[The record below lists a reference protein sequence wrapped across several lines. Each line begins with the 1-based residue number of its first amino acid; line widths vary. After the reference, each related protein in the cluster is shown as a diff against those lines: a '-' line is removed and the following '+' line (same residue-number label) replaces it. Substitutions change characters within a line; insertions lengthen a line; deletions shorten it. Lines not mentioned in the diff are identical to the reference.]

1 MGYFDLISELFSAYP
16 YLVVVLG
23 FTLILFLFPIPEE
36 LILFVGGFMARQSPF
51 HEMWMPTLVAGIIGV
66 VATDY
71 WFYIWAKLYGRR
83 LFKIK
88 IVNRVIPDRKRRR
101 ALKLVRKYGAR
112 AIFAVRFIPG
122 GIRNP
127 TYLACGLS
135 NMPQKK
141 FLITD
146 ILAACIGVHISFWAG
161 YFFSEHLPPVQDLV
175 GAIQK
180 RSSLVIIII
189 ILVLFAVYFIGRAL
203 DRKMEGPD
211 ALK

>member
-1 MGYFDLISELFSAYP
+1 MEYFDLISELFSAYP
-16 YLVVVLG
+16 YLVVAFG
-23 FTLILFLFPIPEE
+23 FILILFLFPIPEE
-36 LILFVGGFMARQSPF
+36 LILFVGGFMARQSP
-51 HEMWMPTLVAGIIGV
+51 HREMWMPTLIVGIIGV

-71 WFYIWAKLYGRR
+71 WFYIWAKLYGRK

-88 IVNRVIPDRKRRR
+88 IVNRVISDRKRRR

-141 FLITD
+141 FIITD
-146 ILAACIGVHISFWAG
+146 IIAACIGVHISFWAG
-161 YFFSEHLPPVQDLV
+161 YFFSEHLPPIQDLV
-175 GAIQK
+175 NSVQK
-180 RSSLVIIII
+180 RSFLIIVLI
-189 ILVLFAVYFIGRAL
+189 ILSLIAVYFIGKAL
-203 DRKMEGPD
+203 DRKMEGPE